1 MTDEE
6 IQALAAQAGIVQQA
20 KLSGGGYFV
29 TPTPILRRFAESVQ
43 AAERERC
50 AKLCEAQA
58 AKWGQMRPLDGSME
72 AALKDAAAAIRAN
85 T

>member
-1 MTDEE
+1 MTDETLGPLPPYIYGSE
-6 IQALAAQAGIVQQA
+6 CGELERVWTERDMRTYAAAQV
-20 KLSGGGYFV
+20 
-29 TPTPILRRFAESVQ
+29 

-58 AKWGQMRPLDGSME
+58 TKWGQMRPLDGSME